1 MDKERNEKY
10 RLSKTQLWVHYM
22 ERTFLLS
29 YWSFFLLAELSP
41 CNAPLCANAHRHFL
55 QLSNR
60 TKKRFCFSFP
70 ISLSVYGRRWWK
82 INTQCFA
89 WDILIQLL
97 THQTWTMDSAE
108 TIDQIA
114 HIPTDH
120 TQKMIFTAILI
131 TASGIVNLP
140 TKLTGTSNC
149 EFLSEVYI
157 CVVFVCFSFGM
168 GLLLLSTALPRGP
181 ISVSLAKKLVW
192 ILLAVVRLWPLEPF

>member
-1 MDKERNEKY
+1 MLHFAQMHTDTSFNFQIEQRKDFVF
-10 RLSKTQLWVHYM
+10 LSL
-22 ERTFLLS
+22 FL
-29 YWSFFLLAELSP
+29 
-41 CNAPLCANAHRHFL
+41 
-55 QLSNR
+55 
-60 TKKRFCFSFP
+60 
-70 ISLSVYGRRWWK
+70 RRCMVGDGWK